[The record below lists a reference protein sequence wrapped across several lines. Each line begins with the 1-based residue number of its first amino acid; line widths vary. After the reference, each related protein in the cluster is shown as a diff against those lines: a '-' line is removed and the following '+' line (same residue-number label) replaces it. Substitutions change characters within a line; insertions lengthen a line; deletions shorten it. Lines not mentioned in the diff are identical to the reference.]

1 MHYIVSERFYDAASA
16 LIGIA
21 VEEEN
26 SEEMDL
32 AMRFIAEL
40 APDTPETRK
49 YYGEDTE

>member
-40 APDTPETRK
+40 VIDTPETRK
-49 YYGEDTE
+49 YYGKE